1 MAEYQL
7 VNASA
12 SPEVQMNENMESIEY
27 AFVYGRKQPTSSPP
41 GASSANW
48 GYYGGRWGGF
58 TVASGVLSLLTSN
71 PNYIVVDMT
80 TGAIS
85 SSFNSGPGT
94 NWDNPSR
101 YLRVYKVTL
110 SGYSVT
116 AVEDHRAGPYGVH
129 GRKMDYVV
137 SGTCN
142 GVATANHAFIVH
154 PFQSPVVFKAAV
166 LPFYRAY
173 ARVAATAITA
183 IDIRKRTLAG
193 VETSIG
199 TISFAAGGTTATFTF
214 AADVSFAAGDI
225 MIVVG
230 GAVAD
235 TTLASIG
242 IHLKGF
248 G

>member
-58 TVASGVLSLLTSN
+58 TVASGVLALSTGTT
-71 PNYIVVDMT
+71 NYLVVDIT
-80 TGAIS
+80 TGVLS
-85 SSFNSGPGT
+85 TSVSNV

-101 YLRVYKVTL
+101 YARVYKLTL

-116 AVEDHRAGPYGVH
+116 TAEDHRAGPYGVH
-129 GRKMDYVV
+129 GRRMGYVV
-137 SGTCN
+137 SGTSN
-142 GVATANHAFIVH
+142 GVATANHVFIVH
-154 PFQSPVVFKAAV
+154 PFSDPVVFKAT
-166 LPFYRAY
+166 LPLSKAY

-183 IDIRKRTLAG
+183 LDIRKRTAAG
-193 VETSIG
+193 AESSIG

-214 AADVSFAAGDI
+214 AADVSFTFGDV

-235 TTLASIG
+235 TTLASVGIG
-242 IHLKGF
+242 LKGF